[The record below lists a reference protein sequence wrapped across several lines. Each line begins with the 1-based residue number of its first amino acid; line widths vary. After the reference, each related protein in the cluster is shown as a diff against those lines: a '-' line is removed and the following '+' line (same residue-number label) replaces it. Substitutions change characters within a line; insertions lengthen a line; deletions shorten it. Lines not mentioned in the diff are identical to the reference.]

1 MKKPS
6 LMVVAVATFAFW
18 ISVAAAQ
25 QNTTRGAARTMH
37 ASGSFEIQMKTQ
49 GGGTDGKTFPRYTSD
64 KQFHGD
70 LEGTSVGEM
79 LASGPPPSGPQGS
92 GGYVAMERVTGKLGG
107 RSGSFTLQHSSSMD
121 RGVQQQ
127 NITVVP
133 ESGTGELEG
142 LQGKMIIRIEAGGKH
157 FYDFDYTI
165 SPAAPK

>member
-1 MKKPS
+1 MKNFRW
-6 LMVVAVATFAFW
+6 MVVAIAAVSACAAAGAQKN
-18 ISVAAAQ
+18 SVAS
-25 QNTTRGAARTMH
+25 TGGMMH
-37 ASGSFEIQMKTQ
+37 ATGTFEIQMKPQ
-49 GGGTDGKTFPRYTSD
+49 GGGTDGKTFPRLTSD

-107 RSGSFTLQHSSSMD
+107 HSGSFILQHSSTMN

-133 ESGTGELEG
+133 QSGTGELAGLEG
-142 LQGKMIIRIEAGGKH
+142 RMIIRIEGGKH
-157 FYDFDYTI
+157 YYDFDY
-165 SPAAPK
+165 KLGGQ